1 MPSFRPFSTADV
13 GIIFGRERRFPAG
26 FGLLN
31 SETICNLGKR
41 GEESEAG
48 CEEAQGFYF
57 ARPLPLEECE
67 ALVYPEG

>member
-1 MPSFRPFSTADV
+1 MYRLVREGKLPYRVVCEGVGTREQAD
-13 GIIFGRERRFPAG
+13 FLR
-26 FGLLN
+26 
-31 SETICNLGKR
+31 
-41 GEESEAG
+41 EAG

>member
-1 MPSFRPFSTADV
+1 MNVVSPQA
-13 GIIFGRERRFPAG
+13 
-26 FGLLN
+26 FGLIN

-48 CEEAQGFYF
+48 CEEAQGFCF
-57 ARPLPLEECE
+57 ARPLPLEEYE